1 MVFRNQR
8 RDLRIQFPARRSA
21 YTVLHRKIASLL
33 RVQIV
38 LAVRIPRRKDI
49 LRRIALDFL
58 YNRRDYGTRLRRSEC
73 AVNKVA
79 LHIYNH

>member
-1 MVFRNQR
+1 MPL
-8 RDLRIQFPARRSA
+8 LRI
-21 YTVLHRKIASLL
+21 
-33 RVQIV
+33 QIV

-58 YNRRDYGTRLRRSEC
+58 DNRRDYGARFRRSEC

-79 LHIYNH
+79 LHVNDH

>member
-8 RDLRIQFPARRSA
+8 RNLFIQLPAVRSA
-21 YTVLHRKIASLL
+21 NTVLHRKIVPFL
-33 RVQIV
+33 RIQIV

-58 YNRRDYGTRLRRSEC
+58 DNRRDNGARFRRSEC

-79 LHIYNH
+79 LHVNDH